1 MKADERRP
9 TSVIHECR
17 RCDELWEMVVALV
30 DEKVVCDILGLM
42 RDLREREGKSTRFRC
57 CAPHCR
63 VGAISPA

>member
-30 DEKVVCDILGLM
+30 DEKVVYGLLGLL
-42 RDLREREGKSTRFRC
+42 RGTCENVRER
-57 CAPHCR
+57 APAFAVAR
-63 VGAISPA
+63 RIAGLGR

>member
-30 DEKVVCDILGLM
+30 DGRVVCDILGLM
-42 RDLREREGKSTRFRC
+42 RGTCENVRER
-57 CAPHCR
+57 APAFAAAR
-63 VGAISPA
+63 RIAGLGR